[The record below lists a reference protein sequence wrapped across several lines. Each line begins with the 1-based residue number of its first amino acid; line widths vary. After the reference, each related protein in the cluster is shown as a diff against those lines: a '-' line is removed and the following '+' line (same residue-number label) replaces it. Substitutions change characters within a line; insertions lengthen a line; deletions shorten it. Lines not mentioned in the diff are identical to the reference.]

1 MAVSYAKKQANKRWN
16 AKNKEAVKYS
26 NYKSYSKTFISTLA
40 NSEDLQILKQL
51 IEEREKEIN
60 II

>member
-16 AKNKEAVKYS
+16 EKNKEAVKYS

-40 NSEDLQILKQL
+40 NSEDLQILRKL
-51 IEEREKEIN
+51 IDERETAISN
-60 II
+60 I

>member
-1 MAVSYAKKQANKRWN
+1 MAVSYDKKQANKRWN
-16 AKNKEAVKYS
+16 EKNKEAVKYS

>member
-16 AKNKEAVKYS
+16 EKNKEAVKYS